1 MTIKVRHK
9 IITSFYYFWR
19 NVSMNLLLNWL
30 VCVLKLKIEA
40 ILKDLLEESMDVNQ
54 IDFSKNDN

>member
-1 MTIKVRHK
+1 
-9 IITSFYYFWR
+9 
-19 NVSMNLLLNWL
+19 MNLLLNWL